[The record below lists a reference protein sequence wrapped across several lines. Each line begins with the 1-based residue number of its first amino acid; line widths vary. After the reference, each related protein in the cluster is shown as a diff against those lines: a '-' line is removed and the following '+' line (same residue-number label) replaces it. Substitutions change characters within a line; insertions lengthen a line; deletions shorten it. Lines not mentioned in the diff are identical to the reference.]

1 MQRLRQ
7 AGSVL
12 DCEIRPVMIMM
23 MRAMMRLVLMMVMM
37 VMRLV
42 LMMVFNDGNDDSF
55 TSFYSWSPKM
65 QVVQERME
73 SLAS

>member
-23 MRAMMRLVLMMVMM
+23 MRLVLMMVMM
-37 VMRLV
+37 VMLN
-42 LMMVFNDGNDDSF
+42 LMMVLNNGNGDSF

>member
-1 MQRLRQ
+1 M
-7 AGSVL
+7 
-12 DCEIRPVMIMM
+12 VM
-23 MRAMMRLVLMMVMM
+23 MMRLVLMM

-42 LMMVFNDGNDDSF
+42 LMMVFNDGNGDSF

>member
-1 MQRLRQ
+1 
-7 AGSVL
+7 
-12 DCEIRPVMIMM
+12 MIMM

-37 VMRLV
+37 MILMV
-42 LMMVFNDGNDDSF
+42 LNDGNDDGF